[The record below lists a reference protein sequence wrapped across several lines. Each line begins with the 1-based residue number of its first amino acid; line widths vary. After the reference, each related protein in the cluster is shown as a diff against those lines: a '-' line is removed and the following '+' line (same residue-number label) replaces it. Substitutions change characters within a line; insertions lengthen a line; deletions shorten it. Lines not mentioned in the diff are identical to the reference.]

1 MTYQAGSL
9 RFTFLITYHE
19 EAHFL
24 SLDFSPHVLVC
35 DTTCPPSCTFLQF
48 WNSNGSIVSNRLRKL
63 LASICNHYTTYVFL
77 LQIQKLTLVLLWI
90 IDRLKLWTE
99 LLLLRQMLK
108 LWLWDPLSF
117 KKPSTL
123 KLVIA
128 FLKPDFMEL
137 HIMPLDLHV
146 WFSRILWVSL
156 LVYTIHFFC
165 SALIR
170 RQKNNNIEAW
180 KSQLSMGLWLIS
192 SEFLAFARGQS
203 FKSFF
208 WRIWA

>member
-1 MTYQAGSL
+1 VTYQAGSL

>member
-24 SLDFSPHVLVC
+24 SLGFSPHVLVC

-48 WNSNGSIVSNRLRKL
+48 WNSNGSILSNRLRKL

>member
-24 SLDFSPHVLVC
+24 SLGFSPHVLVC

-180 KSQLSMGLWLIS
+180 KSQLSIGLWLSS

>member
-180 KSQLSMGLWLIS
+180 KSQLSIGLWLSS

>member
-24 SLDFSPHVLVC
+24 SLGFSPHVLVC

-170 RQKNNNIEAW
+170 RQKI
-180 KSQLSMGLWLIS
+180 IT
-192 SEFLAFARGQS
+192 
-203 FKSFF
+203 
-208 WRIWA
+208 